1 MNLGEKS
8 FSLFKREVIL
18 YVLQIFTSAVI
29 ARVLGPKLLGVA
41 LILNMIPS
49 YAETFGRLK
58 FDIAAVYYLG
68 KNKYPLNEVIFTL
81 NILALFS
88 SSIVVLIFFVNF
100 DFFSSILF
108 SKTEQNV
115 DNLVYVVLAQTPL
128 SFVFMNYSYLFLF
141 KEDTRNYNIMVVL
154 KSLITSLL
162 GIILVGLF
170 NFGIMGV
177 VLASSFGLLISVFFG
192 VIKMGSKGTIYFNL
206 NFKLIKD
213 LTVYGSKLYFQGLI
227 TNLQLYCLN
236 LLVVFYLVPSQVT
249 YFTLAKGYSQLLD
262 KIPNALSSILFPRLS
277 KIRTDN
283 DGVILTNK
291 AFRIISFILF
301 LSGIL
306 ALLFIR
312 PAVYVIFGEDYLPL
326 VVPFFLLIP
335 GIVISGSCTPF
346 LQYFMAHNRVEI
358 GMGVAAVGLFSQLL
372 MGIFLIPKYGVVG
385 AAISVSMGLIISSII
400 TFFVYKVIVAKMKIT
415 SEFLIKKDEISYL
428 IKFITFQIKKLY
440 EPR

>member
-41 LILNMIPS
+41 LILIMIPS

-213 LTVYGSKLYFQGLI
+213 LTV
-227 TNLQLYCLN
+227 
-236 LLVVFYLVPSQVT
+236 
-249 YFTLAKGYSQLLD
+249 
-262 KIPNALSSILFPRLS
+262 
-277 KIRTDN
+277 
-283 DGVILTNK
+283 
-291 AFRIISFILF
+291 
-301 LSGIL
+301 
-306 ALLFIR
+306 
-312 PAVYVIFGEDYLPL
+312 
-326 VVPFFLLIP
+326 
-335 GIVISGSCTPF
+335 
-346 LQYFMAHNRVEI
+346 
-358 GMGVAAVGLFSQLL
+358 
-372 MGIFLIPKYGVVG
+372 
-385 AAISVSMGLIISSII
+385 
-400 TFFVYKVIVAKMKIT
+400 
-415 SEFLIKKDEISYL
+415 
-428 IKFITFQIKKLY
+428 
-440 EPR
+440 

>member
-1 MNLGEKS
+1 S

-177 VLASSFGLLISVFFG
+177 VLASSFALLISVFFG

-283 DGVILTNK
+283 D
-291 AFRIISFILF
+291 
-301 LSGIL
+301 
-306 ALLFIR
+306 
-312 PAVYVIFGEDYLPL
+312 
-326 VVPFFLLIP
+326 
-335 GIVISGSCTPF
+335 
-346 LQYFMAHNRVEI
+346 
-358 GMGVAAVGLFSQLL
+358 
-372 MGIFLIPKYGVVG
+372 
-385 AAISVSMGLIISSII
+385 
-400 TFFVYKVIVAKMKIT
+400 
-415 SEFLIKKDEISYL
+415 
-428 IKFITFQIKKLY
+428 
-440 EPR
+440 